1 MRSDNGAQ
9 GASRSRTLQLVDE
22 RHFAVAY
29 NLAYLMMVGCTH
41 DAEKAVLEAVA
52 RAARERPRTMDP
64 ADDGTRLYQLVI
76 DACLR
81 RKPRQ
86 SVGAIG
92 RDWGDHADVSES
104 GSDHEQSLPDVGH
117 GESIDRCLGR
127 LDPRVRAAV
136 IVRDVLG
143 LQTAEA
149 AGVLEIPVR
158 TLKERLHQGRV
169 ILMDHL
175 TMGREITGRALGGKT
190 SQVAG
195 SI

>member
-1 MRSDNGAQ
+1 MRPESGAQ
-9 GASRSRTLQLVDE
+9 GALRSRTPRTVDE
-22 RHFAVAY
+22 RHFAIAY
-29 NLAYLMMVGCTH
+29 NLAYLMMLGCAH

-52 RAARERPRTMDP
+52 RAHRDKPRSEIS
-64 ADDGTRLYQLVI
+64 ADDGTGLYQLVV

-81 RKPRQ
+81 RKPGR
-86 SVGAIG
+86 SIGAVAQ
-92 RDWGDHADVSES
+92 DWSDHADVSET
-104 GSDHEQSLPDVGH
+104 GSDDDLSPPDTGH
-117 GESIDRCLGR
+117 GETIDHCLGR

-143 LQTAEA
+143 LQTADA

-175 TMGREITGRALGGKT
+175 TMDRTRRQP
-190 SQVAG
+190 SPVAARF
-195 SI
+195 